1 MAETGR
7 EDWLMTRKSTW
18 ILLIGVTAFS
28 LGAGLVLEGYSLRV
42 LTLGLIAA
50 LAVLGLNLIF
60 GYCGLIHLGQAA
72 FVGLGAYT
80 SALLTTKL
88 GWSMVLS
95 IPTAIVVT
103 GFAAGLISLPLLR
116 LKGHYLALATVGVNV
131 VIELIAKN
139 WVELT
144 NGYNGITGIPRLTEE
159 LSSVT
164 PERTFL
170 FIITAALLVGIGLS
184 ARLRE
189 SRLGRAMIA
198 VRDDETAAQVSGIN
212 VVQVRIIAFVMGA
225 MFAAVSGVLF
235 AHYTGFI
242 SPTDFGVPISIL
254 YLVMIIVG
262 GEASIGGV
270 IAGAVIIT
278 FLPELLRDA
287 AERLVTVG
295 LSESGLIVRLL
306 DEGYLAFYGLITLL
320 VLVFMPKGL
329 AGLLHRVKK
338 VVIIS

>member
-1 MAETGR
+1 
-7 EDWLMTRKSTW
+7 MTRQNT
-18 ILLIGVTAFS
+18 LTLMAVVAVLA
-28 LGAGLVLEGYSLRV
+28 LGAGVVLDGYSLRI

-60 GYCGLIHLGQAA
+60 GYCGLIHLGQAG
-72 FVGLGAYT
+72 FVGVGAYT
-80 SALLTTKL
+80 SALLTTKA
-88 GWSMVLS
+88 GWSMALS
-95 IPTAIVVT
+95 IPTAVLVT
-103 GFAAGLISLPLLR
+103 AAAAWLISVPLLR

-131 VIELIAKN
+131 VLELVAKN

-144 NGYNGITGIPRLTEE
+144 NGYNGIAGIPRLAEAV
-159 LSSVT
+159 SSSN
-164 PERTFL
+164 PDSTFL
-170 FIITAALLVGIGLS
+170 IIATVMVLLGIGLS

-189 SRLGRAMIA
+189 SHLGRAMIA
-198 VRDDETAAQVSGIN
+198 VRDDETAAVVSGVN
-212 VVQVRIIAFVMGA
+212 VVRVRVTAFVLGA
-225 MFAAVSGVLF
+225 VFAAVSGVLF

-270 IAGAVIIT
+270 VAGAVIMT

-287 AERLVTVG
+287 AERLVAIG
-295 LSESGLIVRLL
+295 LSDGGLIIRVL
-306 DEGYLAFYGLITLL
+306 DEGYLAVYGLITLL

-329 AGLLHRVKK
+329 AGLLNRLSTKDETT
-338 VVIIS
+338 

>member
-1 MAETGR
+1 
-7 EDWLMTRKSTW
+7 
-18 ILLIGVTAFS
+18 
-28 LGAGLVLEGYSLRV
+28 
-42 LTLGLIAA
+42 
-50 LAVLGLNLIF
+50 
-60 GYCGLIHLGQAA
+60 
-72 FVGLGAYT
+72 
-80 SALLTTKL
+80 
-88 GWSMVLS
+88 
-95 IPTAIVVT
+95 
-103 GFAAGLISLPLLR
+103 
-116 LKGHYLALATVGVNV
+116 

-139 WVELT
+139 WIELT

-159 LSSVT
+159 LSSAA

-170 FIITAALLVGIGLS
+170 FIITGTLLVGIGLS

-198 VRDDETAAQVSGIN
+198 VRDDETAAQVSGVN

-225 MFAAVSGVLF
+225 IFAAVSGVLF

-262 GEASIGGV
+262 GESSIGGV

-320 VLVFMPKGL
+320 VLVFMPKGI
-329 AGLLHRVKK
+329 AGLLHRLKRG
-338 VVIIS
+338 IITS

>member
-1 MAETGR
+1 
-7 EDWLMTRKSTW
+7 MTRRNTLTLMAAVAVLALSAGV
-18 ILLIGVTAFS
+18 LLD
-28 LGAGLVLEGYSLRV
+28 GYSLRV

-60 GYCGLIHLGQAA
+60 GYCGLIHLGQAG
-72 FVGLGAYT
+72 FVGVGAYT
-80 SALLTTKL
+80 SALLTTKA
-88 GWSMVLS
+88 GWSMALS
-95 IPTAIVVT
+95 IPTAVLVT
-103 GFAAGLISLPLLR
+103 AAAAWLISVPLLR

-131 VIELIAKN
+131 VLELVAKN

-144 NGYNGITGIPRLTEE
+144 NGYNGIAGIPRLAEAV
-159 LSSVT
+159 SAADPDS
-164 PERTFL
+164 TFL
-170 FIITAALLVGIGLS
+170 IIATVTVLLGIGLS

-189 SRLGRAMIA
+189 SHLGRAMIA
-198 VRDDETAAQVSGIN
+198 VRDDETAAVVSGVN
-212 VVQVRIIAFVMGA
+212 VVRVRVTAFVLGA
-225 MFAAVSGVLF
+225 VFAAVSGVLF

-270 IAGAVIIT
+270 VAGAVIMT

-287 AERLVTVG
+287 AERLVAIG
-295 LSESGLIVRLL
+295 LSDGGLLIRVL
-306 DEGYLAFYGLITLL
+306 DEGYLAVYGLITLL

-329 AGLLHRVKK
+329 AGLLNKLSAK
-338 VVIIS
+338 GEAT

>member
-1 MAETGR
+1 
-7 EDWLMTRKSTW
+7 MTRKSTW

>member
-1 MAETGR
+1 
-7 EDWLMTRKSTW
+7 MTRRGTW
-18 ILLIGVTAFS
+18 ILLIGVGVLA
-28 LGAGLVLEGYSLRV
+28 LAAGLILEGYSLRV

-60 GYCGLIHLGQAA
+60 GYCGLIHLGQAG
-72 FVGLGAYT
+72 FVGIGAYT
-80 SALLTTKL
+80 SAILTTKA
-88 GWSMVLS
+88 GWSMAAS
-95 IPTAIVVT
+95 IPTAVAVT
-103 GFAAGLISLPLLR
+103 ALAAGLISVPLLR

-131 VIELIAKN
+131 VLELVAKN

-144 NGYNGITGIPRLTEE
+144 NGYNGIAGIPRLAEAV
-159 LSSVT
+159 SDSA

-170 FIITAALLVGIGLS
+170 VIATVTLLLGIGLS
-184 ARLRE
+184 ARLRD
-189 SRLGRAMIA
+189 SHLGRAMIA
-198 VRDDETAAQVSGIN
+198 VRDDETAAMVAGVN
-212 VVQVRIIAFVMGA
+212 VVRVRVTAFVLGA
-225 MFAAVSGVLF
+225 VLAAVSGVLF

-270 IAGAVIIT
+270 VAGAVVMT

-287 AERLVTVG
+287 AERLVAIG
-295 LSESGLIVRLL
+295 LSDGGLIVRLL
-306 DEGYLAFYGLITLL
+306 DEGYLAVYGLITLL

-329 AGLLHRVKK
+329 AGLVHRLSAKAEAT
-338 VVIIS
+338 